1 MTKNPLLPIQP
12 VRHIQVPEATLN
24 HLLTMIGEGYWKAGE
39 RLPAQRELASQLGIS
54 ISSLREA
61 LQALQVIGVLE
72 VKQGEGTFVSSHSDQ
87 SVQQLVK
94 LSLPLMRLDVSTLF
108 EARIVLEGGLSY
120 FAARRATPEQ
130 VSALFKNINMQK
142 QAIETD
148 QADRLYELD
157 LAFHRQIAEMAGS
170 EFLKQIDVPLF
181 HALESLLREIP
192 HTMDGWSRH
201 RDVAV
206 AIRDHDPEK
215 ASRAMRLLVESAA
228 KRYARWQETEAKTD
242 PKNNLITGDI
252 Q

>member
-1 MTKNPLLPIQP
+1 MSKNPLLPIQP

-24 HLLTMIGEGYWKAGE
+24 HLLTMIGEGYWQPGE
-39 RLPAQRELASQLGIS
+39 RLPAQRELASHLGIS

-72 VKQGEGTFVSSHSDQ
+72 VRQGEGTFVSSHSDQ
-87 SVQQLVK
+87 AVQQLIK
-94 LSLPLMRLDVSTLF
+94 LSLPLMRLDVTTLF

-130 VSALFKNINMQK
+130 VSSLFKNLNMQK
-142 QAIETD
+142 QAIE
-148 QADRLYELD
+148 ADHLDTLYELD

-181 HALESLLREIP
+181 HALENLLREMP

-206 AIRDHDPEK
+206 AIRDHDAEK
-215 ASRAMRLLVESAA
+215 ASRAMRLLIESAA
-228 KRYARWQETEAKTD
+228 QRYARWQATKSQFDE
-242 PKNNLITGDI
+242 KNLTTGDI